1 MRQIKALMGAAAIF
15 TAMLLSGCM
24 EKEPNDLAY
33 VVALGFDKAEAPDN
47 YIMTIQFARPTNI
60 SGSGGESGGSG
71 QGIVENIA
79 VEAPNIYAGINLAD
93 HIVSKELSLS
103 HAKLIVFSEDVAK
116 DGIADVMET
125 FARNEELRPDI
136 YLAVAIGSAQEY
148 LFKVK
153 PVVEVNPARYY
164 QLIYNQRYT
173 SGIPKTT
180 AADFYYNQKSGLCDN
195 VLPLAGTVHLE
206 DEEEN
211 EGSGGSGGSGGDS
224 GGSGGGGGDG
234 TNSEGTDPKESKN
247 KLQADAPSTDE
258 RFEYRL
264 RDYIAGEVAINQKN
278 ESETMGMAYF
288 LGDKK
293 IGTAGSLET
302 ELYNM
307 LIGHF
312 DEVYMTLM
320 CDKQDAVTVLA
331 LANKKPKYDID
342 RKKRKVEITLY
353 FESDLYSLP
362 TDYLAESGIEGFER
376 AARDE
381 ITEAAEKF
389 INETIRP
396 SGADLLGLRSKFKSC
411 FLTNAEY
418 EKQKDEIMDYDISVK
433 VKFRVRRTGLTIKEA
448 GE

>member
-1 MRQIKALMGAAAIF
+1 MKRIKAAIGL
-15 TAMLLSGCM
+15 TAVISAMLLSGCM
-24 EKEPNDLAY
+24 EREPNDLAY

-71 QGIVENIA
+71 QGIVENIS

-116 DGIADVMET
+116 EGVSDIMET

-136 YLAVAIGSAQEY
+136 YLAVATESAQEY

-164 QLIYNQRYT
+164 QLIYDQDYT
-173 SGIPKTT
+173 AGVPKNT
-180 AADFYYNQKSGLCDN
+180 AAEFYYNQKSGVRDN
-195 VLPLAGTVHLE
+195 ALPLAGTVRLSE
-206 DEEEN
+206 KSEEE
-211 EGSGGSGGSGGDS
+211 GSESSGES

-234 TNSEGTDPKESKN
+234 TNSEGTDPKKSEN
-247 KLQADAPSTDE
+247 KLQAKAPSTDE

-264 RDYIAGEVAINQKN
+264 RDYIAGEVAINQNN

-288 LGDKK
+288 LGDKE
-293 IGTAGSLET
+293 IGRAGSLET

-307 LIGHF
+307 LVGNFH
-312 DEVYMTLM
+312 ESYLTLM

-342 RKKRKVEITLY
+342 REKRRVEITMY

-396 SGADLLGLRSKFKSC
+396 SGSDLLGLRERFKSC

-418 EKQKDEIMDYDISVK
+418 EKNKDEIMDYDISVK

>member
-1 MRQIKALMGAAAIF
+1 MKPIKALIGAAAVIS
-15 TAMLLSGCM
+15 AVLLSGCM

-33 VVALGFDKAEAPDN
+33 VVALGFDKSEKPDN
-47 YIMTIQFARPTNI
+47 YVMTIQFARPTNI
-60 SGSGGESGGSG
+60 SGSGSESGGSG

-79 VEAPNIYAGINLAD
+79 VETPNIYAGINLAD
-93 HIVSKELSLS
+93 HIVSKKLSLS

-116 DGIADVMET
+116 EGIGDIMET

-136 YLAVAIGSAQEY
+136 YLAVALDSAQEY

-164 QLIYNQRYT
+164 QLIYEQHYAA
-173 SGIPKTT
+173 GIPKNT
-180 AADFYYNQKSGLCDN
+180 ASRFYYNQKSGVCDN
-195 VLPLAGTVHLE
+195 VLPLAGTVKLKS
-206 DEEEN
+206 EES
-211 EGSGGSGGSGGDS
+211 GSESDGKTDGE
-224 GGSGGGGGDG
+224 GGGESGEESSG
-234 TNSEGTDPKESKN
+234 GTDPEKTKN
-247 KLQADAPSTDE
+247 ELQQYAPSTDR

-264 RDYIAGEVAINQKN
+264 RDYIAGQVAINQNN

-288 LGDKK
+288 LGDRE
-293 IGTAGSLET
+293 IGYVGSLET

-307 LIGHF
+307 LTGYF
-312 DEVYMTLM
+312 KESYLTLM
-320 CDKQDAVTVLA
+320 CDKKDAVTVLA
-331 LANKKPKYDID
+331 LANKKPKYEID
-342 RKKRKVEITLY
+342 RKKKRVTITMY

-381 ITEAAEKF
+381 ITEASEKF

-396 SGADLLGLRSKFKSC
+396 SGCDILGLRSRFKSC

-418 EKQKDEIMDYDISVK
+418 EEHKDEIMSYDIAVK
-433 VKFRVRRTGLTIKEA
+433 VNFRVRRTGLTIKEA

>member
-1 MRQIKALMGAAAIF
+1 MKPVKAVISVAAI
-15 TAMLLSGCM
+15 AAVMLFSGCA

-33 VVALGFDKAEAPDN
+33 VVALGFDKAESPDN

-60 SGSGGESGGSG
+60 SGSGSESGGSG

-103 HAKLIVFSEDVAK
+103 HAKLIVFSEEVAK
-116 DGIADVMET
+116 EGISDIMET

-136 YLAVAIGSAQEY
+136 FLAVATEGAQEY

-164 QLIYNQRYT
+164 QLIYDQDYT
-173 SGIPKTT
+173 AGIPKNT
-180 AADFYYNQKSGLCDN
+180 AAEFYYKQKSGICDSA
-195 VLPLAGTVHLE
+195 LPLAGTVKLDKE
-206 DEEEN
+206 SKS
-211 EGSGGSGGSGGDS
+211 EGSGEGGSDE
-224 GGSGGGGGDG
+224 GGSGGGGGEG
-234 TNSEGTDPKESKN
+234 TNSEGTDPKETKN
-247 KLQADAPSTDE
+247 KLQPKAPSTSE

-264 RDYIAGEVAINQKN
+264 RDYIAGEVAINQNN

-288 LGDKK
+288 LGDKL
-293 IGTAGSLET
+293 IGSAGSLET

-307 LIGHF
+307 LIGNFH
-312 DEVYMTLM
+312 ESYLTLM

-331 LANKKPKYDID
+331 LSNKKPKYDID
-342 RKKRKVEITLY
+342 REKRRVEITLY

-362 TDYLAESGIEGFER
+362 TDYLANTGIEGFER

-396 SGADLLGLRSKFKSC
+396 SGADLLGLRSKFKSR
-411 FLTNAEY
+411 FLTNADFEAH
-418 EKQKDEIMDYDISVK
+418 KDEIMDYDIKVK

>member
-1 MRQIKALMGAAAIF
+1 MKPVKALVSITAIIAVMF
-15 TAMLLSGCM
+15 LCGCAY
-24 EKEPNDLAY
+24 KEPNDLAY
-33 VVALGFDKAEAPDN
+33 VVALGFDKAESPDN

-116 DGIADVMET
+116 EGISDIMET
-125 FARNEELRPDI
+125 FARNEEMRPDI
-136 YLAVAIGSAQEY
+136 FLAVATEGAQEY

-164 QLIYNQRYT
+164 QLIYEQDYT
-173 SGIPKTT
+173 AGIPKNT
-180 AADFYYNQKSGLCDN
+180 AATFYGNQKSGMSDN
-195 VLPLAGTVHLE
+195 ALPLAGTVKLEKEE
-206 DEEEN
+206 DEGEDE
-211 EGSGGSGGSGGDS
+211 SSDK
-224 GGSGGGGGDG
+224 GGGGGESE
-234 TNSEGTDPKESKN
+234 TSEGANPEESKN
-247 KLQADAPSTDE
+247 KLQPDAPSTNQ

-264 RDYIAGEVAINQKN
+264 RDYIAGEVAINENN

-288 LGDKK
+288 LGEKEV
-293 IGTAGSLET
+293 GRAGSIET

-307 LIGHF
+307 LIGNFH
-312 DEVYMTLM
+312 ESYLTLM

-331 LANKKPKYDID
+331 LSNKKPRYDID
-342 RKKRKVEITLY
+342 RKKRRVEITMY

-362 TDYLAESGIEGFER
+362 TDYLANTGIEGFER
-376 AARDE
+376 AAHDE

-389 INETIRP
+389 INETMRP
-396 SGADLLGLRSKFKSC
+396 SGADLLGLRERFKSK
-411 FLTNAEY
+411 FLTNADY
-418 EKQKDEIMDYDISVK
+418 DAHKDEIMDYDISVN

>member
-1 MRQIKALMGAAAIF
+1 MALTAVCAAL
-15 TAMLLSGCM
+15 LLSGCM
-24 EKEPNDLAY
+24 GKEPNDLAY
-33 VVALGFDKAEAPDN
+33 VVALGFDKAEAPGN

-93 HIVSKELSLS
+93 HIVSKKLSLS
-103 HAKLIVFSEDVAK
+103 HAKVIVFSEDVARE
-116 DGIADVMET
+116 GISDIMET

-136 YLAVAIGSAQEY
+136 YLAVATNSAQEY

-164 QLIYNQRYT
+164 QLIYDQDYT
-173 SGIPKTT
+173 AGIPKNC
-180 AADFYYNQKSGLCDN
+180 AADFYYNQKSGLRDN
-195 VLPLAGTVHLE
+195 ALPLAGTVQLE
-206 DEEEN
+206 DGS
-211 EGSGGSGGSGGDS
+211 EGESSGGES

-234 TNSEGTDPKESKN
+234 TNSEGTDPKESEN
-247 KLQADAPSTDE
+247 KLQADAPSTSQ

-264 RDYIAGEVAINQKN
+264 RDYIAGQVAINQNN

-288 LGDKK
+288 LDDKLV
-293 IGTAGSLET
+293 GRAGSLET

-307 LIGHF
+307 LIGDFH
-312 DEVYMTLM
+312 ETYLTLM

-331 LANKKPKYDID
+331 LANKMPKYDID
-342 RKKRKVEITLY
+342 REKRRVEITMF

-396 SGADLLGLRSKFKSC
+396 SGSDLLGLRSKFKSQ
-411 FLTNAEY
+411 FLTNADY
-418 EKQKDEIMDYDISVK
+418 EKHKDEIMDYDISVK